1 MGVAYIVATLFVV
14 VPAISKVAPNSFW
27 IGVSVVT
34 VLDNTVG
41 GFLSLSIQ
49 RMIGTIIG
57 GGLSIIVMTISRAIY
72 PEWEISATVLLC
84 ALMFC
89 QVFIIARIKLR
100 PNMNYA
106 GGIGLLTTVVILLS
120 GYQDLT
126 HDKLSASAELAFWR
140 GLDLVIGIVIAMLA
154 SLCIFPLKARYT
166 MRKNL
171 GESLEEAADLFER
184 VTVYCL
190 DLTKNDN
197 HHLTET
203 LKPPPPAK
211 KDTTISI
218 DALPLPRPPFPS
230 QQINHDMEIWNHEL
244 FNDLCDKAFKVLTR
258 LQTEATRLRSVSK
271 EYYLQVPFRLLFGR
285 GKERCRR
292 VLRRTKQYSESID
305 AMKRIVWSLVSFRL
319 LLPLLKLDDNQ
330 AAHDRMVPTQAT
342 LRNFQDSLWV
352 MRRLGEMLKDT
363 RRKLSEESEWT
374 MIQWRVENGT
384 IQIQRELLQTIEMS
398 KSSESIDG
406 LKLLSYYGFLVRCA
420 TIWQGLERVVQ
431 ELGPKHRPLS
441 TAPSSVSFPSA
452 SGDTLHAQE

>member
-1 MGVAYIVATLFVV
+1 
-14 VPAISKVAPNSFW
+14 
-27 IGVSVVT
+27 
-34 VLDNTVG
+34 
-41 GFLSLSIQ
+41 
-49 RMIGTIIG
+49 
-57 GGLSIIVMTISRAIY
+57 
-72 PEWEISATVLLC
+72 
-84 ALMFC
+84 
-89 QVFIIARIKLR
+89 
-100 PNMNYA
+100 
-106 GGIGLLTTVVILLS
+106 
-120 GYQDLT
+120 
-126 HDKLSASAELAFWR
+126 
-140 GLDLVIGIVIAMLA
+140 
-154 SLCIFPLKARYT
+154 

-203 LKPPPPAK
+203 LEPPPPAK

>member
-1 MGVAYIVATLFVV
+1 
-14 VPAISKVAPNSFW
+14 
-27 IGVSVVT
+27 
-34 VLDNTVG
+34 
-41 GFLSLSIQ
+41 
-49 RMIGTIIG
+49 
-57 GGLSIIVMTISRAIY
+57 
-72 PEWEISATVLLC
+72 
-84 ALMFC
+84 
-89 QVFIIARIKLR
+89 
-100 PNMNYA
+100 
-106 GGIGLLTTVVILLS
+106 
-120 GYQDLT
+120 
-126 HDKLSASAELAFWR
+126 
-140 GLDLVIGIVIAMLA
+140 
-154 SLCIFPLKARYT
+154 

-203 LKPPPPAK
+203 LKPPPPLAK

-218 DALPLPRPPFPS
+218 DMPFPPQPLPLPS

-271 EYYLQVPFRLLFGR
+271 EYYLQVPFHLLCGR
-285 GKERCRR
+285 GRERCRR

-319 LLPLLKLDDNQ
+319 LLPLLKLDNNQ
-330 AAHDRMVPTQAT
+330 AVHDRMVPTKAT
-342 LRNFQDSLWV
+342 LQNFEDSLWV

-363 RRKLSEESEWT
+363 RRKLSEESEWS
-374 MIQWRVENGT
+374 MIQCRVENGT

-398 KSSESIDG
+398 KSSHSVDG

-431 ELGPKHRPLS
+431 ELGPQHRPLS
-441 TAPSSVSFPSA
+441 TAPSSVSFPSS